1 MMVAS
6 GGGWRL
12 PEVRETPV
20 FFVPG
25 GTSQAISAQ
34 ATTEIG
40 DLIMIFAYGTGGS
53 VPDEGSPGTLFTTID
68 SESGTRKG
76 RVAYRIASSA
86 GTHSLSTWTATSSY
100 GIATFKKN
108 SFDAVAPFD
117 TGGLTD
123 ELFVSEP
130 DGHVVYPALT
140 TPPVRKTLMIGAA
153 YSNLTAS
160 FGAITGATT
169 GWNQTTGG
177 SYSRMFYKYQ
187 QAAFAGENVNH
198 VSGTPAQT
206 LGFLTYLK
214 GKQK

>member
-12 PEVRETPV
+12 PEVRETPL

-53 VPDEGSPGTLFTTID
+53 VPDEGTPGALFTTID
-68 SESGTRKG
+68 SEAGTRKG

-86 GTHSLSTWTATSSY
+86 GV
-100 GIATFKKN
+100 ATFKKN

-117 TGGLTD
+117 AGGLTE